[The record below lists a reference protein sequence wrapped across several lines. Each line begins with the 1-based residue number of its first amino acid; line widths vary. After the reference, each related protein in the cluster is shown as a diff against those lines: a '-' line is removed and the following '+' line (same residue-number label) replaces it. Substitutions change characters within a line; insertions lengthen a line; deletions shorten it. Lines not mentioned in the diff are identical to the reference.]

1 MFPTFNIHST
11 PLLILVTQGLIF
23 SFLLFRRYFHK
34 KNIPD
39 LLLALILLVTCY
51 QRTTYTIGFM
61 SWYDTFRNTKVNY
74 YLIPTA
80 FVFAP
85 LLFLYIKSVLR
96 VGWNFSRKELLHFIP
111 AGIFLIYR
119 VFILT
124 YDAFQPGFSETQ
136 NGVLMQSLNMG
147 VAGAVFELFMFIIT
161 ILYLAFSLQLYYQY
175 RIKIEQF
182 YSNTFNM
189 ELNWLRNFLLIY
201 SILFIYGAI
210 QMVVGNNLVD
220 LHYTHKWWLEFLYA
234 ASIIYVGIKGY
245 FTPVEKLKDVT
256 FDTLPSLNSEGGQ
269 TLINDDDLDLVRLKN
284 AMEKERL
291 FLDPDLTL
299 KNVADHVK
307 MASSELSMLINRG
320 TGKNFNDFINAY
332 RVEEVKK
339 QIINGEHISK
349 SLLGIAYNCGFNSKA
364 TFNRA
369 FKKLTHIS
377 PSEYISKSQ
386 ADTAR

>member
-1 MFPTFNIHST
+1 
-11 PLLILVTQGLIF
+11 
-23 SFLLFRRYFHK
+23 
-34 KNIPD
+34 
-39 LLLALILLVTCY
+39 
-51 QRTTYTIGFM
+51 M

-80 FVFAP
+80 FFFAP

-136 NGVLMQSLNMG
+136 NGVMMQSLNMG
-147 VAGAVFELFMFIIT
+147 VTGAVFQLFMFIIT
-161 ILYLAFSLQLYYQY
+161 ILYLAFSIQLYYQY

-182 YSNTFNM
+182 YSNTFNI
-189 ELNWLRNFLLIY
+189 ELNWLRNFLFIY
-201 SILFIYGAI
+201 TILFIYGAI
-210 QMVVGNNLVD
+210 QTAIGNNLVD

-256 FDTLPSLNSEGGQ
+256 FNTLPSLNSERGQ
-269 TLINDDDLDLVRLKN
+269 NVLLDDESDLKRLQN
-284 AMEKERL
+284 AMEKDRL

-299 KNVADHVK
+299 KNVADHLK
-307 MASSELSMLINRG
+307 MPSSELSFLINKG

-339 QIINGEHISK
+339 QIHSREYITK
-349 SLLGIAYNCGFNSKA
+349 SLLGIAYDCGFNSKA
-364 TFNRA
+364 TFNRV
-369 FKKLTHIS
+369 FKKLVHTS

-386 ADTAR
+386 PESKR